1 LEAPYD
7 QWMEVLG
14 ARAIAAAIEV
24 AGQHGLRNL
33 SPRLLK
39 DGSNAMVHLAPA
51 PVVARVPST
60 SAWLRQPSE
69 KWLRRDLDLATW
81 LFTQGAAV
89 VPPSQELP
97 PGPHVSSEETGSSAM
112 TFWTFIDHD
121 NVQPVAD
128 EEAAAALSQLH
139 HVMRDYPGEL
149 PFLGPLLEEL
159 PHWLHWLEQNH
170 AASGAD
176 LIALRQ
182 AHWALV
188 PALQQ
193 GHPKI
198 QPLHGD
204 AHGGNL
210 LRTVGGLL
218 WTDFE
223 DACTGPVAWDLAIL
237 LSRKPADPDKVL
249 SRYPDAPSWDELLPF
264 VRARALEAVV
274 YQQVLGRR
282 FPARAQEMAAAL
294 AVWHRTWGTTG

>member
-1 LEAPYD
+1 
-7 QWMEVLG
+7 MEDL
-14 ARAIAAAIEV
+14 AERAIAAAVDV
-24 AGQHGLRNL
+24 AGRYGLKGL

-39 DGSNAMVHLAPA
+39 DGSNAMIHLVPS

-60 SAWLRQPSE
+60 SAWLRRPSE
-69 KWLRRDLDLATW
+69 KWLRRDLDLAAW
-81 LFTQGAAV
+81 LFAQGAEV

-97 PGPHVSSEETGSSAM
+97 PGPHVSSADTGSMAM
-112 TFWTFIDHD
+112 TFWAFVDHD
-121 NVQPVAD
+121 RAQPVTD
-128 EEAAAALSQLH
+128 EEAAVALSQLH
-139 HVMRDYPGEL
+139 HVMREYPGEL

-170 AASGAD
+170 AVSGAD

-182 AHWALV
+182 AHWALAPV
-188 PALQQ
+188 LQR

-204 AHGGNL
+204 AHAGNL
-210 LRTVGGLL
+210 LRTAEGLV

-237 LSRKPADPDKVL
+237 LSRKPSDPDEVL
-249 SRYPDAPSWDELLPF
+249 RRYPDAPSWDELLPF
-264 VRARALEAVV
+264 IRARALEAVV

-282 FPARAQEMAAAL
+282 FPTRAREMSDAFAL
-294 AVWHRTWGTTG
+294 WHRTWGNAG